1 MSDPDSLEAKEREA
15 AYAVYLKGGG
25 VDAMQ
30 QHLETVNRLR
40 RDPEALDHYLQ
51 GLIDGSRGR

>member
-1 MSDPDSLEAKEREA
+1 MEAKEREA